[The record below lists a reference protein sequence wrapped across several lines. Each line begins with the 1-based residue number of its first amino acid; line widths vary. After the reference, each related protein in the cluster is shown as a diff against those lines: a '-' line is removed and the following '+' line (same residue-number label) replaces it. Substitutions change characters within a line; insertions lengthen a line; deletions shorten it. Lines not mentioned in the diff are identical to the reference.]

1 MYGCESWTIKKA
13 EHQRSDSFV
22 QWCWRRLLWVP
33 WTEKRLNQSILKDFN
48 PEYYFQRLMLKLKLQ
63 YFGHLMRRTDSLEKT
78 LMLERIE
85 GRKRRGQSRMRWLN
99 GITNLMYMNLSNLQ
113 ELAWCS
119 PCGCKALDTT
129 EWLNWTLIIYNFY
142 YLLIYELSYI
152 SLLCINKKEY
162 VSKINH
168 PRYLN
173 IFFTLNLFL
182 ITLTQ
187 RHKYLSFSIK
197 CHSLYNT
204 RWLWE

>member
-1 MYGCESWTIKKA
+1 MG
-13 EHQRSDSFV
+13 
-22 QWCWRRLLWVP
+22 
-33 WTEKRLNQSILKDFN
+33 
-48 PEYYFQRLMLKLKLQ
+48 
-63 YFGHLMRRTDSLEKT
+63 RTDSLEKT

-204 RWLWE
+204 LHYNIIQYILCLWCSISLKSDSLLAAGYYCTQLIPILQVLMLAMTKRN